1 MTIAGVSLIQ
11 ILGIANMALIAFQLL
26 SGLRLIKVRMR
37 YHRRAGVALAVTA
50 FVHAV
55 LAYLSGL

>member
-1 MTIAGVSLIQ
+1 MTIAGVSLIL
-11 ILGIANMALIAFQLL
+11 ILVLPTWHSSRSSFVRIAP
-26 SGLRLIKVRMR
+26 IKVRMQ
-37 YHRRAGVALAVTA
+37 YHEGPVALAVTA

>member
-1 MTIAGVSLIQ
+1 MTIAGVSIIL
-11 ILGIANMALIAFQLL
+11 ILGIVNMALIAFQLL
-26 SGLRLIKVRMR
+26 SGMRLVKVRML

-55 LAYLSGL
+55 LAYLSRQ